1 MFFQPE
7 NRIDILAISRSLDK
21 WITQAKFLVKDGK
34 YSEAIDITMFILEEI
49 GCRILHKGKSSNMDK
64 VQDIIENICNEII
77 LVLATMEESAKV
89 PTEQKERIVMEKQS
103 LVIRFPFLP
112 ISD

>member
-1 MFFQPE
+1 
-7 NRIDILAISRSLDK
+7 
-21 WITQAKFLVKDGK
+21 
-34 YSEAIDITMFILEEI
+34 
-49 GCRILHKGKSSNMDK
+49 MDK